1 MKNLAKKV
9 QLWSLLLLGS
19 SAFVLSSCGN
29 GELTKGKA
37 EDALEDG
44 LVMFKDSSQFDVLPV
59 GYFQID
65 DKDAR
70 EQLQKLANAGMIT
83 YKANKVIEHKKYS
96 NYSYFGGRTYTT
108 RDIDHYFATVSLTPE
123 GEKFV
128 ITDPVVE
135 IVDKDMENKN
145 KDKNIDIDALNQT
158 TTADS
163 IRMVDSI
170 AAVEAAAAEA
180 AAQAD
185 DMKTQA
191 PEPKSEYQLAQEK
204 QSYTTFY
211 MLSHKNKIVKIKD
224 VYCPEEL
231 LKHGK
236 GSCDYIYE
244 NVKVTPFGRILGKV
258 TEGERHKKSASFIHY
273 IDRGW
278 CVDKN

>member
-1 MKNLAKKV
+1 MKNLVKKAR
-9 QLWSLLLLGS
+9 LWGVLLAGS
-19 SAFVLSSCGN
+19 GMFILCSCGN

-37 EDALEDG
+37 EDALEEG

-65 DKDAR
+65 DENAR

-96 NYSYFGGRTYTT
+96 NYSYFGGRTYST
-108 RDIDHYFATVSLTPE
+108 RDIDHYFATVGLTPE
-123 GEKFV
+123 GEKFI
-128 ITDPVVE
+128 ITDPVTE
-135 IVDKDMENKN
+135 IADKDMENKN
-145 KDKNIDIDALNQT
+145 KDKDIDIDALNQAT
-158 TTADS
+158 AADS
-163 IRMVDSI
+163 IRIADSI

-180 AAQAD
+180 AMQAD
-185 DMKTQA
+185 DMKQV
-191 PEPKSEYQLAQEK
+191 PEVKSEYQLAQEK

-211 MLSHKNKIVKIKD
+211 VLSHKNKIVKIKD

-236 GSCDYIYE
+236 ASCDYIYE

-258 TEGERHKKSASFIHY
+258 TEGERHKRSASFIHY

-278 CVDKN
+278 CVDKD